1 MQRMTRPELDA
12 YEKRVEAAL
21 SSVEQSLDESE
32 RASFEEVAAAARDVI
47 TIRREYLEMTERE
60 ARAGFA
66 DAQSNERSEVS
77 REVEPVSEQVRE
89 AGRFGLAPAYYM
101 VDAEEAAR
109 FGRDDAAVAHAVI
122 SRIGD
127 VAQEL
132 QFARNDGRDTQ
143 QLEREMAGAF
153 RIAGELGVSGN
164 QMLQADAEHWPHL
177 RDAIQDAQAR
187 RVIDDLQ
194 TARRLI
200 EEGER
205 EAIGADWPEA
215 DRDSAI
221 HKAVHLALGG
231 NTHIRAYAAHDVEV
245 KEAIIDG
252 EREQATFAL
261 DEIKY
266 HRDNIRLVRDP
277 GFAARR
283 GYTAHDEDPSEH
295 INVEDERQSL
305 ADALERAAHLGIEG
319 NQFILDA
326 AERDRGLKATMER
339 LQPTAEQQQSLDKAQ
354 QALGAIESAR
364 DALGEVKEA
373 GLSATALED
382 RRAVLDWNLSKAAVL
397 VVKESNPHV
406 REAAASDRDLAE
418 RIAHFEKLEASRQA
432 GSAGVPIPEHAI
444 GDSKMLDL
452 YASGLREFESKLGS
466 ADAKLG
472 MDDSAGQ
479 DSAKAWEHVNQ
490 LKEDLREQRVLAF
503 RMVERDE
510 GETSANESAKS
521 VRDASQISDT
531 TDRAS
536 HSEEANRSETSQQYI
551 PRLRQIELKI
561 EERQLR
567 DHDERER

>member
-21 SSVEQSLDESE
+21 SSVEQSLGESE
-32 RASFEEVAAAARDVI
+32 RTSFEEVASAARDVI
-47 TIRREYLEMTERE
+47 TVRREYLEMTERE
-60 ARAGFA
+60 ARAGFV
-66 DAQSNERSEVS
+66 DAHGNERSEVS
-77 REVEPVSEQVRE
+77 LEVEPESEQLRE
-89 AGRFGLAPAYYM
+89 AGRFGVAPEYYM

-132 QFARNDGRDTQ
+132 QFARNDGRDTA
-143 QLEREMAGAF
+143 QLEREMADAF

-164 QMLQADAEHWPHL
+164 QMLQADAEQWPHL

-187 RVIDDLQ
+187 RAIDDLQ
-194 TARRLI
+194 TARRFI

-205 EAIGADWPEA
+205 EGIGADWPEV

-231 NTHIRAYAAHDVEV
+231 NSHIRAYAEHDVEV

-283 GYTAHDEDPSEH
+283 GYTVHDEDPSEH

-326 AERDRGLKATMER
+326 VERDRGLKATMER
-339 LQPTAEQQQSLDKAQ
+339 LQRTAEQQQSLDKAQ
-354 QALGAIESAR
+354 EALGAIESAR

-406 REAAASDRDLAE
+406 REAAAGDRELAE
-418 RIAHFEKLEASRQA
+418 RIEHFEKLEASRQA
-432 GSAGVPIPEHAI
+432 GSEGLPIPEHAK
-444 GDSKMLDL
+444 GDAKMLDL
-452 YASGLREFESKLGS
+452 YAGGLREFESGLNS
-466 ADAKLG
+466 ADGRTGPNNFTAQESEKVW
-472 MDDSAGQ
+472 GQ
-479 DSAKAWEHVNQ
+479 VDQ
-490 LKEDLREQRVLAF
+490 LKEELREQRILAF
-503 RMVERDE
+503 RMAEHDERP
-510 GETSANESAKS
+510 TSADGSAKS
-521 VRDASQISDT
+521 VRDASQISDPT
-531 TDRAS
+531 ERAPRP
-536 HSEEANRSETSQQYI
+536 EEANRSESSQQHV
-551 PRLRQIELKI
+551 PRLRQIELEI
-561 EERQLR
+561 DERHQR
-567 DHDERER
+567 DRDEREQ